1 MRLRTRLFLATAA
14 VTTLTAAAVGLAGT
28 LSAFNS
34 EVSRFDKVL
43 SKVSADANEAAP
55 EQIAAAIESAAD
67 RSFAVQISILD
78 TQGLLTN
85 VYSVGAAVEQA
96 PALELAKQAEN
107 SPLTVE
113 AIESYRLS
121 SIAIDSGDYLLL
133 IMPLQDVI
141 DARNAN
147 LGWLGG
153 FILFAVG
160 LGILVIWLLIR
171 LDLRVIERLVVSA
184 KRIAGGEEV
193 SLPAIKRGGEV
204 ADLSQALGQM
214 LDSLRGT
221 IKAEQNVHQAMQSFM
236 GDASHELRTPLTV
249 IKGYAE
255 LMQKQGGDQ
264 AFRDKA
270 LSRML
275 SETTRMEQLINDLLL
290 LAELGEQQ
298 MAKPDRIDLSKI
310 VGEFVDDL
318 KALQPKR
325 DVSVKLAKNIKVL
338 GSGAHLNQLLSNLFG
353 NLRKH
358 TPVDAAVRV
367 TLSAFGSDEVVLTV
381 DDAGPGLPEHYYE
394 DGFESFARFDAFASR
409 QHGSSGLG
417 MTIMRT
423 IVDQHGGRV
432 RLSRSELGGLK
443 TEIYLA
449 RK

>member
-14 VTTLTAAAVGLAGT
+14 VTTITAAAVGLAGT
-28 LSAFNS
+28 LYAFDS
-34 EVSRFDKVL
+34 EVQRLDKVL
-43 SKVSADANEAAP
+43 AKVSADATDAAP
-55 EQIAAAIESAAD
+55 DQISAAIESAAD
-67 RSFAVQISILD
+67 RSFAVQVSILD

-85 VYSVGAAVEQA
+85 VYGVENIVDAA
-96 PALELAKQAEN
+96 PPIALAEKAQV
-107 SPLTVE
+107 SPITVE
-113 AIESYRLS
+113 AAETYRMS
-121 SIAIDSGDYLLL
+121 SVAIDSGDYVLL
-133 IMPLQDVI
+133 IMPLQEAI
-141 DARNAN
+141 DTRNAN

-153 FILFAVG
+153 FIVIAVS

-171 LDLRVIERLVVSA
+171 LDLRVMERLVQSA
-184 KRIAGGEEV
+184 KSIAAGEEV
-193 SLPAIKRGGEV
+193 SLPASKRGGEV
-204 ADLSQALGQM
+204 AELSQALSQM
-214 LDSLRGT
+214 LDSLRGS
-221 IKAEQNVHQAMQSFM
+221 IAAEQNVHKAMQAFM

-255 LMQKQGGDQ
+255 LMQQQGADQ

-290 LAELGEQQ
+290 LAELGERQVGER
-298 MAKPDRIDLSKI
+298 DRIDLTQI

-325 DVSVKLAKNIKVL
+325 TVSAKIAKNLKVM
-338 GSGAHLNQLLSNLFG
+338 GSGAHLHQLLSNLFG

-358 TPVDAAVRV
+358 TPVDAEVRV
-367 TLSAFGSDEVVLTV
+367 SLSSAGADQILLTV
-381 DDAGPGLPEHYYE
+381 EDAGPGLPEHYYD
-394 DGFESFARFDAFASR
+394 DGVESFVRFDAFASR
-409 QHGSSGLG
+409 QRGSSGLG

-432 RLSRSELGGLK
+432 RLSRSDLGGLK

>member
-1 MRLRTRLFLATAA
+1 MRLRTRLFIATAV

-34 EVSRFDKVL
+34 EVTRFDKVL
-43 SKVSADANEAAP
+43 AKVSIDATDAAP
-55 EQIAAAIESAAD
+55 DQISAAIESAAD
-67 RSFAVQISILD
+67 RSFAVQVSILD

-85 VYSVGAAVEQA
+85 VYSVGDALSQA
-96 PALELAKQAEN
+96 PALELAKQAEG
-107 SPLTVE
+107 SFITVE
-113 AIESYRLS
+113 AIESYRMS

-133 IMPLQDVI
+133 IMPLQEVI

-153 FILFAVG
+153 FIVVAVG

-184 KRIAGGEEV
+184 KSIAGGEEV
-193 SLPAIKRGGEV
+193 SLPAIKGGGEV

-249 IKGYAE
+249 IRGYAE

-298 MAKPDRIDLSKI
+298 MVKPDRIDLTQI

-318 KALQPKR
+318 KALAPKR
-325 DVSVKLAKNIKVL
+325 EVSVKLAKNIKVL
-338 GSGAHLNQLLSNLFG
+338 GSGAHLHQLLSNLFG

-358 TPVDAAVRV
+358 TPVDAEVRV
-367 TLSAFGSDEVVLTV
+367 SLSSAGADQVLLTV
-381 DDAGPGLPEHYYE
+381 DDAGPGLPEHYYD
-394 DGFESFARFDAFASR
+394 DGVESFARFDAFASR

>member
-14 VTTLTAAAVGLAGT
+14 VTTLTSAAVGLAGT

-34 EVSRFDKVL
+34 EVTRFDKVL
-43 SKVSADANEAAP
+43 SKVSADASEAAP

-67 RSFAVQISILD
+67 RSFAVQVSILD

-298 MAKPDRIDLSKI
+298 MGKPDRIDLSKI

-325 DVSVKLAKNIKVL
+325 EVSVKLTKNIKVL

-367 TLSAFGSDEVVLTV
+367 TLSASGSDEVMLTV
-381 DDAGPGLPEHYYE
+381 EDAGPGLPEHYYD
-394 DGFESFARFDAFASR
+394 DGVESFARFDAFASR
-409 QHGSSGLG
+409 QQGSSGLG

-423 IVDQHGGRV
+423 IVDLHGGRV

>member
-14 VTTLTAAAVGLAGT
+14 VTTITAAAVGLAGT
-28 LSAFNS
+28 LYAFDS
-34 EVSRFDKVL
+34 EVQRLDKVL
-43 SKVSADANEAAP
+43 AKVSADATDAAP
-55 EQIAAAIESAAD
+55 DQISAAIESAAD
-67 RSFAVQISILD
+67 RSFAVQVSILD

-85 VYSVGAAVEQA
+85 VYGVENIVDAA
-96 PALELAKQAEN
+96 PPIALAEKAQV
-107 SPLTVE
+107 SPITVE
-113 AIESYRLS
+113 AAETYRMS
-121 SIAIDSGDYLLL
+121 SVAIDSGDYVLL
-133 IMPLQDVI
+133 IMPLQEAI
-141 DARNAN
+141 DTRNAN

-153 FILFAVG
+153 FIVIAVS

-171 LDLRVIERLVVSA
+171 LDLRVMERLVQSA
-184 KRIAGGEEV
+184 KSIAAGEEV
-193 SLPAIKRGGEV
+193 SLPASKRGGEV
-204 ADLSQALGQM
+204 AELSQALGQM
-214 LDSLRGT
+214 LDSLRGS
-221 IKAEQNVHQAMQSFM
+221 IAAEQNVHKAMQAFM

-255 LMQKQGGDQ
+255 LMQQQGADQ

-290 LAELGEQQ
+290 LAELGERQVGER
-298 MAKPDRIDLSKI
+298 DRIDLTQI

-325 DVSVKLAKNIKVL
+325 TVSAKIAKNLKVM
-338 GSGAHLNQLLSNLFG
+338 GSGAHLHQLLSNLFG

-358 TPVDAAVRV
+358 TLVDVEVRV
-367 TLSAFGSDEVVLTV
+367 SLSSAGAEQVLLTV
-381 DDAGPGLPEHYYE
+381 EDAGSGLPEHYYD
-394 DGFESFARFDAFASR
+394 DGVESFVRFDAFASR
-409 QHGSSGLG
+409 QRGSSGLG

-432 RLSRSELGGLK
+432 RLSRSDLGGLK

>member
-14 VTTLTAAAVGLAGT
+14 VTTITAAAVGLAGT
-28 LSAFNS
+28 LYAFDS
-34 EVSRFDKVL
+34 EVQRLDKVL
-43 SKVSADANEAAP
+43 AKVSADATDAAP
-55 EQIAAAIESAAD
+55 DQISAAIESAAD
-67 RSFAVQISILD
+67 RSFAVQVSILD

-85 VYSVGAAVEQA
+85 VYGVENIVDAA
-96 PALELAKQAEN
+96 PPIALAEKAQV
-107 SPLTVE
+107 SPITVE
-113 AIESYRLS
+113 AAETYRMS
-121 SIAIDSGDYLLL
+121 SVAIDSGDYVLL
-133 IMPLQDVI
+133 IMPLQEAI
-141 DARNAN
+141 DTRNAN

-153 FILFAVG
+153 FILIAVS

-171 LDLRVIERLVVSA
+171 LDLRVMERLVQSA
-184 KRIAGGEEV
+184 KSIAAGEEV
-193 SLPAIKRGGEV
+193 SLPASKRGGEV
-204 ADLSQALGQM
+204 AELSQALSQM
-214 LDSLRGT
+214 LDSLRGS
-221 IKAEQNVHQAMQSFM
+221 IAAEQNVHKAMQAFM

-255 LMQKQGGDQ
+255 LMQQQGADQ

-290 LAELGEQQ
+290 LAELGERQVGER
-298 MAKPDRIDLSKI
+298 DRIDLTQI

-318 KALQPKR
+318 KTLQPKR
-325 DVSVKLAKNIKVL
+325 TVTVKIARNLKVM
-338 GSGAHLNQLLSNLFG
+338 GSGAHLHQLLSNLFG

-358 TPVDAAVRV
+358 TPVDAEVRV
-367 TLSAFGSDEVVLTV
+367 SLSSAGADQILLTV
-381 DDAGPGLPEHYYE
+381 EDAGPGLPEHFYD
-394 DGFESFARFDAFASR
+394 DGVESFVRFDAFASR
-409 QHGSSGLG
+409 QQGSSGLG

-432 RLSRSELGGLK
+432 RLSRSDLGGLK

>member
-28 LSAFNS
+28 LYAFNS
-34 EVSRFDKVL
+34 EVTRFDRVL
-43 SKVSADANEAAP
+43 NKVSADAIDAAP
-55 EQIAAAIESAAD
+55 DQIAAAIESAAD
-67 RSFAVQISILD
+67 RSFAVQVSILD

-85 VYSVGAAVEQA
+85 VYSVGDALSQA
-96 PALELAKQAEN
+96 PELELVKKAEK
-107 SPLTVE
+107 SPITIE
-113 AIESYRLS
+113 AVDSYRMS
-121 SIAIDSGDYLLL
+121 SVAIDSGDYLLL
-133 IMPLQDVI
+133 IMPLQEVI

-153 FILFAVG
+153 FILVAVG

-171 LDLRVIERLVVSA
+171 LDLRVIERLVTSA

-204 ADLSQALGQM
+204 ADLSQALEQM
-214 LDSLRGT
+214 LESLRST

-255 LMQKQGGDQ
+255 LMQQQGGDE
-264 AFRDKA
+264 AFREKA

-275 SETTRMEQLINDLLL
+275 SETTRMELLINDLLL
-290 LAELGEQQ
+290 LAELGEQK
-298 MAKPDRIDLSKI
+298 MTKRDRIDLTKI

-325 DVSVKLAKNIKVL
+325 TVTVKIAKNLKVL
-338 GSGAHLNQLLSNLFG
+338 GSGVHLHQLLSNLFG
-353 NLRKH
+353 NVRKH
-358 TPVDAAVRV
+358 TPVDAEVRV
-367 TLSAFGSDEVVLTV
+367 SLSSAGAEQVLLTV
-381 DDAGPGLPEHYYE
+381 EDAGSGLPEHYYD
-394 DGFESFARFDAFASR
+394 DGVESFVRFDAFASR
-409 QHGSSGLG
+409 QQGNSGLG

-432 RLSRSELGGLK
+432 RLSRSDLGGLK

>member
-14 VTTLTAAAVGLAGT
+14 VTTITAAAVGLAGT
-28 LSAFNS
+28 LYAFDS
-34 EVSRFDKVL
+34 EVQRLDKVL
-43 SKVSADANEAAP
+43 AKVSADATDAAP
-55 EQIAAAIESAAD
+55 DQISAAIESAAD
-67 RSFAVQISILD
+67 RSFAVQVSILD

-85 VYSVGAAVEQA
+85 VYGVENIVDAA
-96 PALELAKQAEN
+96 PPIALAEKAQV
-107 SPLTVE
+107 SPITVE
-113 AIESYRLS
+113 AAETYRMS
-121 SIAIDSGDYLLL
+121 SVAIDSGDYVLL
-133 IMPLQDVI
+133 IMPLQEAI
-141 DARNAN
+141 DTRNAN

-153 FILFAVG
+153 FILIAVS

-171 LDLRVIERLVVSA
+171 LDLRVMERLVQSA
-184 KRIAGGEEV
+184 KSIAAGEEV
-193 SLPAIKRGGEV
+193 SLPASKRGGEV
-204 ADLSQALGQM
+204 AELSQALSQM
-214 LDSLRGT
+214 LDSLRGS
-221 IKAEQNVHQAMQSFM
+221 IAAEQNVHKAMQAFM

-255 LMQKQGGDQ
+255 LMQQQGADQ

-290 LAELGEQQ
+290 LAELGERQVGER
-298 MAKPDRIDLSKI
+298 DRIDLTQI

-325 DVSVKLAKNIKVL
+325 TVSAKIAKNLKVM
-338 GSGAHLNQLLSNLFG
+338 GSGAHLHQLLSNLFG

-358 TPVDAAVRV
+358 TPVDAEVRV
-367 TLSAFGSDEVVLTV
+367 SLSSAGADQILLTV
-381 DDAGPGLPEHYYE
+381 EDAGPGLPEHFYD
-394 DGFESFARFDAFASR
+394 DGVESFVRFDAFASR
-409 QHGSSGLG
+409 QQGSSGLG

-432 RLSRSELGGLK
+432 RLSRSDLGGLK

>member
-1 MRLRTRLFLATAA
+1 MRLRTRLFIATAV

-34 EVSRFDKVL
+34 EVTRFDKVL
-43 SKVSADANEAAP
+43 AKVSIDATDAAP
-55 EQIAAAIESAAD
+55 DQISAAIESAAD
-67 RSFAVQISILD
+67 RSFAVQVSILD

-85 VYSVGAAVEQA
+85 VYSVGDALSQA

-107 SPLTVE
+107 SPITVE
-113 AIESYRLS
+113 AIESYRMS

-133 IMPLQDVI
+133 IMPLQEVI

-147 LGWLGG
+147 LGWLGS
-153 FILFAVG
+153 FIVVAVG

-184 KRIAGGEEV
+184 KSIAGGEEV
-193 SLPAIKRGGEV
+193 SLPAIKGGGEV

-249 IKGYAE
+249 IRGYAE

-298 MAKPDRIDLSKI
+298 MVKPDRIDLTQI

-318 KALQPKR
+318 KALAPKR
-325 DVSVKLAKNIKVL
+325 EVSVKLAKNIKVL
-338 GSGAHLNQLLSNLFG
+338 GSGAHLHQLLSNLFG

-358 TPVDAAVRV
+358 TPVDAEVRV
-367 TLSAFGSDEVVLTV
+367 SLSSAGVDQVLLTV
-381 DDAGPGLPEHYYE
+381 DDAGPGLPEQYYD
-394 DGFESFARFDAFASR
+394 DGVESFARFDAFASR

>member
-14 VTTLTAAAVGLAGT
+14 VTTVTAAAVGLAGT
-28 LSAFNS
+28 LYAYDS
-34 EVSRFDKVL
+34 EVKRLDKVL
-43 SKVSADANEAAP
+43 AKVSIDAIDAAP
-55 EQIAAAIESAAD
+55 NQIAAAIESAAD
-67 RSFAVQISILD
+67 RSFAVQVSILD

-85 VYSVGAAVEQA
+85 VYGIENIVDAAPPIALAEQA
-96 PALELAKQAEN
+96 QAG
-107 SPLTVE
+107 PITVE
-113 AIESYRLS
+113 AAETYRMS
-121 SIAIDSGDYLLL
+121 SVAIDSGDYVLL
-133 IMPLQDVI
+133 IMPLQEAI
-141 DARNAN
+141 DTRNAN

-153 FILFAVG
+153 FIVVAVG

-171 LDLRVIERLVVSA
+171 LDLRVMERLIQSA
-184 KRIAGGEEV
+184 KSIAAGEEV
-193 SLPAIKRGGEV
+193 SLPGSKRSGEV
-204 ADLSQALGQM
+204 ADLSQALSQM
-214 LDSLRGT
+214 LDSLRGS
-221 IKAEQNVHQAMQSFM
+221 IVAEQNVHKAMQAFM

-255 LMQKQGGDQ
+255 LMQQQGADQ

-290 LAELGEQQ
+290 LAELGERQVG
-298 MAKPDRIDLSKI
+298 KRDRIDFTQI
-310 VGEFVDDL
+310 VGEFVEDL

-325 DVSVKLAKNIKVL
+325 TVSAKIAKNLKVM
-338 GSGAHLNQLLSNLFG
+338 GSGAHLHQLLSNLFG

-358 TPVDAAVRV
+358 TPVDAEVRV
-367 TLSAFGSDEVVLTV
+367 SLSAAGADQVLLTV
-381 DDAGPGLPEHYYE
+381 EDAGPGLPEHYYD
-394 DGFESFARFDAFASR
+394 DGVESFLRFDAFASR
-409 QHGSSGLG
+409 QQGSSGLG

>member
-1 MRLRTRLFLATAA
+1 MRLRTRLFIATAV

-34 EVSRFDKVL
+34 EVTRFDKVL
-43 SKVSADANEAAP
+43 AKVSIDATDAAP
-55 EQIAAAIESAAD
+55 DQISAAIESAAD
-67 RSFAVQISILD
+67 RSFAVQVSILD

-85 VYSVGAAVEQA
+85 VYSVGDALSQA
-96 PALELAKQAEN
+96 PALELAKQAE
-107 SPLTVE
+107 SSFITVE
-113 AIESYRLS
+113 AIESYRMS

-133 IMPLQDVI
+133 IMPLQEVI

-147 LGWLGG
+147 LGWLGS
-153 FILFAVG
+153 FIVVAVG

-184 KRIAGGEEV
+184 KSIAGGEEV
-193 SLPAIKRGGEV
+193 SLPAIKGGGEV

-249 IKGYAE
+249 IRGYAE

-298 MAKPDRIDLSKI
+298 MVKPDRIDLTQI

-318 KALQPKR
+318 KALAPKR
-325 DVSVKLAKNIKVL
+325 EVSVKLAKNIKVL
-338 GSGAHLNQLLSNLFG
+338 GSGAHLHQLLSNLFG

-358 TPVDAAVRV
+358 TPVDAEVRV
-367 TLSAFGSDEVVLTV
+367 SLSSAGADQVLLTV
-381 DDAGPGLPEHYYE
+381 DDAGPGLPEHYYD
-394 DGFESFARFDAFASR
+394 DGVESFARFDAFASR

>member
-1 MRLRTRLFLATAA
+1 MRLRTRLFIATAV

-34 EVSRFDKVL
+34 EVTRFDKVL
-43 SKVSADANEAAP
+43 AKVSIDATDAAP
-55 EQIAAAIESAAD
+55 DQISAAIESAAD
-67 RSFAVQISILD
+67 RSFAVQVSILD

-85 VYSVGAAVEQA
+85 VYSVGDALSQA
-96 PALELAKQAEN
+96 PALELAKQAE
-107 SPLTVE
+107 SSFITVE
-113 AIESYRLS
+113 AIESYRMS

-133 IMPLQDVI
+133 IMPLQEVI

-147 LGWLGG
+147 LGWLGS
-153 FILFAVG
+153 FIVVAVG

-184 KRIAGGEEV
+184 KSIAGGEEV
-193 SLPAIKRGGEV
+193 SLPAIKGGGEV

-249 IKGYAE
+249 IRGYAE

-298 MAKPDRIDLSKI
+298 MVKPDRIDLTQI

-318 KALQPKR
+318 KALAPKR
-325 DVSVKLAKNIKVL
+325 EVSVKLAKNIKVM
-338 GSGAHLNQLLSNLFG
+338 GSGAHLHQLLSNLFG

-358 TPVDAAVRV
+358 TPVDAEVRV
-367 TLSAFGSDEVVLTV
+367 SLSSAGADQVLLTV
-381 DDAGPGLPEHYYE
+381 DDAGPGLPEHYYD
-394 DGFESFARFDAFASR
+394 DGVESFARFDAFASR